1 MATRGRK
8 PKPTALKALTGN
20 PGKRPLPSG
29 RATAADPV
37 EPVEPP
43 PFLDEYA
50 REEWEHQIDGLL
62 LSGVLTPR
70 DRAVFTAY
78 CMAWSRARKAHE
90 GANQSPGI
98 VKGANGGLKENPYHR
113 VARLEMRECIRWA
126 VELGMTPSARA
137 RVEALNAMRSP
148 GDEDDPKERYF
159 KPRVVK

>member
-1 MATRGRK
+1 MTRGRK

-20 PGKRPLPSG
+20 PGKRPLRG
-29 RATAADPV
+29 ERVTAADPV
-37 EPVEPP
+37 DTVEPP

-50 REEWEHQIDGLL
+50 SVEWREHIDGLL

-90 GANQSPGI
+90 SANQTPGI
-98 VKGANGGLKENPYHR
+98 VRGSNSGLKENPYHR
-113 VARLEMRECIRWA
+113 VARLEMRECIRYA

-137 RVEALNAMRSP
+137 RVDALAAL
-148 GDEDDPKERYF
+148 GGKGGEEDPNERYF